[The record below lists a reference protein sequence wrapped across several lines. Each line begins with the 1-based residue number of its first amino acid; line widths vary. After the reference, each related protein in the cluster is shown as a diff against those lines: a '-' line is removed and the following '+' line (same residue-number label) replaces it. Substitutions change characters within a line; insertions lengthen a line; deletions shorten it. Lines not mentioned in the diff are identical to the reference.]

1 MTFVTTWV
9 DLEGIIQ
16 SEMRLTEIPK
26 DMWNQKKKKKKKKQ
40 SQSIH
45 GVFCKIYYI
54 LGLKNKYQK
63 IKIKNCVLTK
73 AYTGNNILNV

>member
-1 MTFVTTWV
+1 MFV
-9 DLEGIIQ
+9 
-16 SEMRLTEIPK
+16 EIK
-26 DMWNQKKKKKKKKQ
+26 TNKQKKQ

-73 AYTGNNILNV
+73 AYTANNVLNV